1 MIHSPKISVIVP
13 VYKAEKYLHRCV
25 DSILAQTFNDFELLL
40 INDGSPDNSGEICDE
55 YAQKDSRV
63 RVFHKKNEGVSATRQ
78 FGVEHSLGDYMI
90 HADPD
95 DWVESNMLLEMYTQA
110 KISDYDLVLCDY
122 YKDSANGIK
131 YCKQQPSSLDHS
143 VVLSELF
150 RKLHGSCC
158 NKLVKRTCFLNYNIK
173 FPSGI
178 NYCEDLYVWVILLQ
192 NPIKISYLDKA
203 FYHYDSYTNTN
214 SISRNYTIEKYRERR
229 RFYTFLR
236 SNLNEE
242 YQGHCNTLL
251 ANIAFETFRHNIFTN
266 SEYRENF
273 YGESKMILRS
283 STNNMIKYFSFFSSI
298 GFYKIS
304 YQVYKLMLNLHKCF
318 KK

>member
-95 DWVESNMLLEMYTQA
+95 DWVESNMLEEMYTHA
-110 KISDYDLVLCDY
+110 RNSDYDLVICDY
-122 YKDSANGIK
+122 YKDCTDGIK
-131 YCKQQPSSLDHS
+131 YCKQQPSSLKHS
-143 VVLSELF
+143 VILSELF
-150 RKLHGSCC
+150 HKLHGSCC

-192 NPIKISYLDKA
+192 NPIKISYLNKA
-203 FYHYDSYTNTN
+203 FYHYDNYTNVN
-214 SISRNYTIEKYRERR
+214 SISRNYTLEKYNERR
-229 RFYTFLR
+229 HFYTIIR
-236 SNLNEE
+236 SHLKEE
-242 YQGHCNTLL
+242 YKFHCNALL
-251 ANIAFETFRHNIFTN
+251 ANIAFEAFRHNIFTN
-266 SEYRENF
+266 SEYKEKF
-273 YGESKMILRS
+273 YSESKVILCS
-283 STNNMIKYFSFFSSI
+283 GTNKMIKYFSYFSSI

-304 YQVYKLMLNLHKCF
+304 YQVYKLMLNLHKLY